1 MHADLSLWMRAGW
14 PNQPLI
20 ADVLTVEDNV
30 VPLDRAHMSEQ
41 RQIDTVTVR
50 VGSLDDLGH
59 LNVE

>member
-1 MHADLSLWMRAGW
+1 MRAGW